1 MAPLRLSALK
11 ELLFGLEGREP
22 AVGGLLP
29 LWDRGFLAVITIAL
43 DCCLLPSGGYPSSL
57 PPPLV
62 RSYIEAVTAVEL
74 GMSCYIVCETVTL
87 LVKRPPDGIK
97 EEVPGAFFR
106 VAP

>member
-29 LWDRGFLAVITIAL
+29 LCDRGFFPEITIAL
-43 DCCLLPSGGYPSSL
+43 DCCLLPSGGSPSSFSP

-74 GMSCYIVCETVTL
+74 GMSCYIVCETV
-87 LVKRPPDGIK
+87 
-97 EEVPGAFFR
+97 A
-106 VAP
+106 